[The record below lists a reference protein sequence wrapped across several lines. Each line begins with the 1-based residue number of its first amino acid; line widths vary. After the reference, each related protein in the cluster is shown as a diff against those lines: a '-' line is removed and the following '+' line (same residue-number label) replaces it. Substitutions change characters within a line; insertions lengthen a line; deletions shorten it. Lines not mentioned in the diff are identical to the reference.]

1 VRNQFE
7 GTTIFTVAHRLETII
22 DYEKV
27 MVLSFGEISEFG
39 TPKELV
45 AQESGIFSSMVEESP
60 QAQRLKEA
68 ASTGSSP
75 I

>member
-1 VRNQFE
+1 
-7 GTTIFTVAHRLETII
+7 
-22 DYEKV
+22 

-45 AQESGIFSSMVEESP
+45 AQEGGTFKAMVDESP

-68 ASTGSSP
+68 AAAGTLSSP